1 MITLRGY
8 QGNSVG
14 DIRQAYRDRFI
25 APLLVSP
32 TGSGKTVMF
41 AFISQGTSAKGNKVL
56 ILVHRSELVDQTCR
70 TLRDFQVP
78 HGVIAAGRSP
88 DRTHDVQVAS
98 VQTVVRRL
106 DFFRPDLII
115 IDEAH
120 HGTAGSWRK
129 VIDANPQARL
139 LGVTAT
145 PERLDGKG
153 LKEVFDKLILGPE
166 VRWLREEGHLS
177 AQKYYA
183 PPRVAD
189 LSGLHM
195 QAGDYNR
202 KELAA
207 AMDKATVTGDA
218 VEHYR
223 RVCPGV
229 PAVAF
234 TSSIKHAEHVA
245 EQFTAAG
252 YQWIVMDGNMDKDY
266 RREVVRMLGDGRICG
281 VSSCDIINEG
291 FDLPVVTAAILLRP
305 TMSLG
310 LHLQQIG
317 RVLRPVFAPGF
328 DLSTSVG
335 RLAAMAAGPKPY
347 SIILD
352 HVGNCGSMQRGVWVP
367 KHGFAEDE
375 REWSLDGR
383 KKKKKGKAEEQ
394 PVNVRQCPQ
403 CFCCHPPTPT
413 CPDCGHTYEVRERKI
428 EQVEGSL
435 VEIDAEAMR
444 REKRREQGSCQT
456 LDELIEFGRRQN
468 YKNPAIWAKHV
479 WAARQGRTRAQNL
492 G

>member
-1 MITLRGY
+1 MISLRDY
-8 QGNSVG
+8 QNDCIGG
-14 DIRQAYRDRFI
+14 IRQAYRSGRRS
-25 APLLVSP
+25 PLLVSP

-41 AFISQGTSAKGNKVL
+41 AYISQGTSAKGNRVL

-70 TLRDFQVP
+70 TLRDFGVP
-78 HGVIAAGRSP
+78 HGVIAAGRTP
-88 DRTHDVQVAS
+88 DRSHAVQVAS

-153 LKEVFDKLILGPE
+153 LKDVFDELIRGPE
-166 VRWLREEGHLS
+166 VGWLIDQGHLC
-177 AQKYYA
+177 KPRYYA

-189 LSGLHM
+189 LSGLHI

-223 RVCPGV
+223 RVCPRA

-252 YQWIVMDGNMDKDY
+252 FPWVVMDGNMDKDY

-281 VSSCDIINEG
+281 VSSCEIINEG

-317 RVLRPVFAPGF
+317 RVLRPAPGKQN
-328 DLSTSVG
+328 
-335 RLAAMAAGPKPY
+335 A
-347 SIILD
+347 IILD
-352 HVGNCGSMQRGVWVP
+352 HVGNCGSMQRGGWVP

-383 KKKKKGKAEEQ
+383 KKKKKSKKDEP
-394 PVNVRQCPQ
+394 PVNVRQCPD
-403 CFCCHPPTPT
+403 CFACHPPLPR
-413 CPDCGHTYEVRERKI
+413 CPECGHTYEIKTREI

-444 REKRREQGSCQT
+444 REKKIEQRQAQT
-456 LDELIEFGRRQN
+456 LDELIELGRARN
-468 YKNPAIWAKHV
+468 YKNPAVWAKHV
-479 WAARQGRTRAQNL
+479 FNARQGKPRHHASAVHA